1 MEEWKSY
8 KLGEISTIQTGPFGS
23 QLHQSDY
30 VESGVPCIMPTNI
43 GRMLDFQLA
52 DIAHITEDDACKLSR
67 HIVHEGDIVYSRRGD
82 IEKCAY
88 VSPEQDGWFC
98 GTGCLKITINPNL
111 AVPKFVA
118 YLLSTTEI
126 KSWIV
131 GNAVGTTMLNLNT
144 AVLSDVPL
152 SLPSLQTQKRC
163 VRILDSL
170 ESKISLNN
178 RINHNLEEQ
187 AQALYKSWFVD
198 FEPFRDGEFVDSDL
212 GLIPVGWRSMR
223 AEDICPINIGK
234 TPPRKESEW
243 FSANKDDYTW
253 VSISDMSDCGTYI
266 DSSSET
272 LTHEA
277 IRKFNIAIVPAGSV
291 LLSFKLTIGRV
302 AIANKELT
310 TNEAIARF
318 VTNSP
323 ALTNYLYLALKN
335 YDYSKLGS
343 TSSIAIAV
351 NSKIIKAMPLVYPGR
366 DVVNKFAGIVAGL
379 FEEIK
384 KRQRENKV
392 LAEIRNSALPRLMSG
407 DSLPYLNC

>member
-1 MEEWKSY
+1 MEEY
-8 KLGEISTIQTGPFGS
+8 TTYRLGDIAECTLGK
-23 QLHQSDY
+23 
-30 VESGVPCIMPTNI
+30 
-43 GRMLDFQLA
+43 MLDQKKNKGNPQVYLGNVAVRWGSFNVDPSQTMLF
-52 DIAHITEDDACKLSR
+52 EDKELDKYQAIK
-67 HIVHEGDIVYSRRGD
+67 GDIVLCEGGEPGRCAIWEEDRPICIQKALHRIRVNED
-82 IEKCAY
+82 IASPYYVYYYLTNLVKSGKAEPFFTGSTIKHLPREKLI
-88 VSPEQDGWFC
+88 SLE
-98 GTGCLKITINPNL
+98 
-111 AVPKFVA
+111 
-118 YLLSTTEI
+118 
-126 KSWIV
+126 
-131 GNAVGTTMLNLNT
+131 
-144 AVLSDVPL
+144 L
-152 SLPSLQTQKRC
+152 SLPCFEEQKR
-163 VRILDSL
+163 RAAIIRSLDD
-170 ESKISLNN
+170 KIALNN
-178 RINHNLEEQ
+178 RINQNLEEQ

-198 FEPFRDGEFVDSDL
+198 LEPFRDGEFVDSDL

-407 DSLPYLNC
+407 DSLPYMNC